1 MLPALE
7 AQSLNH
13 WTTREV
19 LGLNS
24 LFKNIYLFIGCSGS
38 LLLCSG
44 FLQSWRAGATLHV
57 VSRCGVLVSHCV
69 GFFRC
74 L

>member
-19 LGLNS
+19 PYFVLLEVCGSLLVMMALKENLDLCRKEALGLNP
-24 LFKNIYLFIGCSGS
+24 GS
-38 LLLCSG
+38 APLL
-44 FLQSWRAGATLHV
+44 AI
-57 VSRCGVLVSHCV
+57 
-69 GFFRC
+69 
-74 L
+74 